1 MPDTI
6 TETKLTLRGRVN
18 SRVVK
23 VFVGTT
29 EITLGVDKT
38 FSYQVTANN
47 ADGGSML
54 VTFMTIDSS
63 GLSES
68 RPVRIATTFVAA
80 PPPVPSAPV

>member
-29 EITLGVDKT
+29 EIILGADKT
-38 FSYQVTANN
+38 FSHQVTASNS
-47 ADGGSML
+47 DGGSML
-54 VTFMTIDSS
+54 LTFTTIDSN

-68 RPVRIATTFVAA
+68 RPVRIATAFPAA